1 MGITFKSKAA
11 GDLFMLSAHADALL
25 SPLGKRVDGPGTFTA
40 AELPGLLTHLRSL
53 SDVIDDTDARSSSG
67 ADVRSDDM
75 CDDDARDGET
85 SLADS
90 PVSLRK
96 RAVPLIRMAER
107 ALAAGEPIV
116 WGV

>member
-25 SPLGKRVDGPGTFTA
+25 APLGKRVDQPGTFTA
-40 AELPGLLTHLRSL
+40 AELPGLLSHLRSL
-53 SDVIDDTDARSSSG
+53 ADETDAALATAAHGDPDG
-67 ADVRSDDM
+67 AD
-75 CDDDARDGET
+75 DGEGAEPP
-85 SLADS
+85 LADA

-96 RAVPLIRMAER
+96 RAVPLVRMAER